1 MQNRRAIVEPKKYML
16 QPNKVPIQNY
26 QNIQVFHAL
35 YSLIS
40 CFEGST
46 TDANCFIDDGVVD
59 AVTIEISV
67 SRSALTTNGK
77 YSSEGKISTVLDV
90 GLYLKR

>member
-16 QPNKVPIQNY
+16 QPNKLPIQNY
-26 QNIQVFHAL
+26 KNIQFFYAL
-35 YSLIS
+35 YNLIS
-40 CFEGST
+40 CFESST

-67 SRSALTTNGK
+67 SRPALTTNGK
-77 YSSEGKISTVLDV
+77 YSIEGKISAVLDV